1 MGTSNCLP
9 LSLLVVVLAIR
20 NDHQQHGSIN
30 FHSPNEH
37 NVFDLNLLAS
47 DDLQCGD
54 INFDGPHDY
63 NIFEHNLQASDGL
76 QDGDIIFD
84 GPHDYGVFDLNLPAS
99 EQQQEMHQMISKPQI
114 SIPFYLNY
122 SMRTLT
128 KLVSEHFPKCIWN

>member
-1 MGTSNCLP
+1 MVHMTTIYS
-9 LSLLVVVLAIR
+9 S
-20 NDHQQHGSIN
+20 
-30 FHSPNEH
+30 
-37 NVFDLNLLAS
+37 
-47 DDLQCGD
+47 
-54 INFDGPHDY
+54 
-63 NIFEHNLQASDGL
+63 NLQASDGL

-122 SMRTLT
+122 SMHTLT